1 MNVLKTMTTPIIVL
15 IGIVSISQAQAAGFS
30 NEELCK
36 AGLALALDKS
46 PRVINSQT
54 GKGTRVLLSLKKA
67 NSDWD
72 YRCDLNRGSKTVQL
86 EAREINRSDNHLKHV
101 IRYTVTNG
109 GRSVEV
115 TMKQHKGRTKSE
127 KYQAMQLKG

>member
-1 MNVLKTMTTPIIVL
+1 MSVLKTMTTPIIVL

-46 PRVINSQT
+46 PRVINSQA

-86 EAREINRSDNHLKHV
+86 EAREINRSDNHLRHV

>member
-1 MNVLKTMTTPIIVL
+1 MTTPIIVL

>member
-1 MNVLKTMTTPIIVL
+1 MNALKAMTTPLIVF
-15 IGIVSISQAQAAGFS
+15 IGIASISQAQAAGFS

-36 AGLALALDKS
+36 AGLALALDKA
-46 PRVINSQT
+46 PRAINSQA
-54 GKGTRVLLSLKKA
+54 GIGTRVLLSLKNA

-72 YRCDLNRGSKTVQL
+72 YRCDLNRGAKTVQV
-86 EAREINRSDNHLKHV
+86 EARELNRTDNHLKHV

-115 TMKQHKGRTKSE
+115 TMKKHKGRIKSE